1 MLSTQLA
8 LPVTRAG
15 SSLRG
20 TPLPMYRS
28 GASVTLSPPL
38 RSRRRLTVQVRLRHL
53 DCLDDVLV
61 ARAAA
66 EVALEALPDLLLAR
80 VRLLLEQTDRGQD
93 HARRALP
100 AL

>member
-28 GASVTLSPPL
+28 GASVTLFPPSGSW
-38 RSRRRLTVQVRLRHL
+38 RGLTAHVRLCHL

-61 ARAAA
+61 AGAAA
-66 EVALEALPDLLLAR
+66 QVAFEALPDLLLAR
-80 VRLLLEQTDRGQD
+80 VRLLFEEAYGGHD
-93 HARRALP
+93 HPRRAVPTL
-100 AL
+100 